1 MLKKQNVSALLI
13 ALLLL
18 SVVAGLLFVKKSTTH
33 VSADELTRRI
43 ESNLTEVVAR
53 TDEEATRILQ
63 RLQQGDTSL
72 RSQDYFLVLRNNEI
86 VGWSDNRFLP
96 SARLLMDDAQIK
108 FIKTGAGEFL
118 ARRWIVDAE
127 RVLVALIPLRIHFKI
142 TNSYLA
148 PSCNTEIFNT
158 TEVMVLEPS
167 APQGYGVAMQHEV
180 VFKFLPI
187 VDSEQRSEYWQIL
200 AGIMFFIGFI
210 ILVIALYRPLRVL
223 ASTYPGVG
231 FVVFIAVTLAIRA
244 LMIITEFPA
253 RFVTGPLFDPKNFAS
268 SELSPSLGDL
278 VLNSL
283 AVLVLC
289 LYLYQ
294 NYYRF
299 AVVKFCLTNRKV
311 NWVFSMFCVVCVL
324 FAILFPFVV
333 MQTIYNNSA
342 ISFSISKSLHF
353 DTLRI
358 LALITLVCTWVSSFL
373 FAHVFVRLLVHDKK
387 TWRIIVSYS
396 VGAVIFILINKQSGQ
411 LYFSSFALGTAF
423 LVCVVSLELYN
434 SLLKFRYATFA
445 YFFCAVLVMAVNG
458 TIAIQHFEQQ
468 RSVKDQLRFANNFLV
483 ERDYFGEYLLS
494 EARNRIANDVF
505 IQSRLASPF
514 LGKDIIRQKINQV
527 LLSGYFNRYNVSVF
541 LYDTSG
547 KPLDDENAIT
557 FAELMNSYNK
567 DSFLTGYDGVY
578 YVNPEDELSRKY
590 VVLVS
595 EFRNDVPVGNVAIEL
610 SLKRIIPES
619 VYPELLVDDRFQ
631 TINHQQELSYAIVVD
646 HQVLYSAGDFN
657 YDAFVRQGLGDS
669 RMYSEGIFREDHLHV
684 AVEDVNARVA
694 IVSSPAA
701 PVIFKLA
708 DFSSLVL
715 LGMVVILI
723 FLLSQAILN
732 YLRSE
737 NLFFSARIQLFL
749 NLAFFVPLLAVSII
763 TIGLITESSKEQLNA
778 DFLDRAIQFGQRVST
793 VLEEQTD
800 QGNFENEFTN
810 LTQFTHLDANVF
822 YPDGKLMTTSQPL
835 IFENDLLAPYIKP
848 LALRRVRNGDKAFV
862 LTEQVG
868 NLQFHVAYAALFS
881 PGTGSYTGILAIP
894 FFQSASSIEKMQIA
908 VLANI
913 LSIFTLIFIVLLAIS
928 FLVTKWLT
936 APLQM
941 ITKTIGR
948 VSLTRT
954 NTPLQ
959 WKSDDEI
966 GMMVTEYNHMLI
978 KLKDSMY
985 ELEQNQRERAWRE
998 IAQQVAH
1005 EIKNP
1010 LTPMKLTLQQLER
1023 TLHKEDQQSDKLSK
1037 AVSSLLAQVNSLDDI
1052 ASSFSS
1058 FAKMPEPVITHVEL
1072 VGLLTK
1078 IINLH
1083 AQEGTIKL
1091 TTTLTVAPILAD
1103 EQLLGRIF
1111 SNIILNGL
1119 QAVRHDVSPEIQV
1132 TVEKQE
1138 QFFSI
1143 SIADNG
1149 RGIEPMLMDKV
1160 FLPHFTTKKSG
1171 SGLGLA
1177 IAKQGIEQLGGR
1189 ISFETSPMGTIFRIE
1204 LRAE

>member
-1 MLKKQNVSALLI
+1 MLKRHNVSALLI

-18 SVVAGLLFVKKSTTH
+18 SVVAGLLFAKKATTH
-33 VSADELTRRI
+33 ASVDDLTKRI
-43 ESNLTEVVAR
+43 ESNLIEVLANTEG
-53 TDEEATRILQ
+53 EATRILQ
-63 RLQQGDTSL
+63 NLQQGDTSL
-72 RSQDYFLVLRNNEI
+72 RSEDYFLVLRNDEI

-96 SARLLMDDAQIK
+96 SPRLLTDNVQLK

-118 ARRWIVDAE
+118 VRRWDVDAE

-142 TNSYLA
+142 TNSYLS
-148 PSCNTEIFNT
+148 PSWNVEVFNT
-158 TEVMVLEPS
+158 TDVLVLEPS
-167 APQGYGVAMQHEV
+167 APQGYAVSIQGDV

-187 VDSEQRSEYWQIL
+187 SDSEQSTERWQVL
-200 AGIMFFIGFI
+200 SGIAFFIAFLLLSI
-210 ILVIALYRPLRVL
+210 TLYKPLRVL
-223 ASTYPGVG
+223 SSTYPGVG
-231 FVVFIAVTLAIRA
+231 FIVLMAMTIAIRV
-244 LMIITEFPA
+244 LMIVTEFPA

-268 SELSPSLGDL
+268 SELNPSMGDL

-283 AVLVLC
+283 VVLILC
-289 LYLYQ
+289 LYLHQ
-294 NYYRF
+294 HYYRF
-299 AVVKFCLTNRKV
+299 TVVKFFLSNRML
-311 NWVFSMFCVVCVL
+311 NWVFSAFCVVCVL

-333 MQTIYNNSA
+333 MQTIYNNSE
-342 ISFSISKSLHF
+342 ISFSISKSLHV

-358 LALITLVCTWVSSFL
+358 LAVITLVCTWISSFL
-373 FAHVFVRLLVHDKK
+373 FAHVFIRLLVHDKK
-387 TWRIIVSYS
+387 TWRIIVSYG
-396 VGAVIFILINKQSGQ
+396 VGAVVFILLNKQSGQ

-458 TIAIQHFEQQ
+458 TIAIQHFDQQ
-468 RSVKDQLRFANNFLV
+468 RSVKNQLRFANNFLV

-527 LLSGYFNRYNVSVF
+527 LLSGYFNRYNVTVF
-541 LYDTSG
+541 LYDGSG

-557 FAELMNSYNK
+557 FPDLMRSYDK

-595 EFRNDVPVGNVAIEL
+595 EFRNGVPVGNVAIEL

-631 TINHQQELSYAIVVD
+631 TIDHQQELSYAIVVD

-669 RMYSEGIFREDHLHV
+669 RMYSEGIYREDHLHV

-694 IVSSPAA
+694 IVSSPAT

-708 DFSSLVL
+708 DFSSQVL

-723 FLLSQAILN
+723 FLLGQVILH
-732 YLRSE
+732 YSRSE
-737 NLFFSARIQLFL
+737 NLFFSARIQLYL
-749 NLAFFVPLLAVSII
+749 NLSFFVPLLAVSII
-763 TIGLITESSKEQLNA
+763 TIGLITESSKQQLNA
-778 DFLDRAIQFGQRVST
+778 DFLDRAIQFGQRVSLI
-793 VLEEQTD
+793 LEEEGD
-800 QGNFENEFTN
+800 QSSFENEFTN
-810 LTQFTHLDANVF
+810 LTQFAHLDANVF
-822 YPDGKLMTTSQPL
+822 YPDGKLMSTSQPL
-835 IFENDLLAPYIKP
+835 IFENELLAPYIKP
-848 LALRRVRNGDKAFV
+848 LALRRVRTGDKAFI

-868 NLQFHVAYAALFS
+868 NLQFNVAYATLFS
-881 PGTGSYTGILAIP
+881 PETGSYTGILAIP
-894 FFQSASSIEKMQIA
+894 FFQSASSIEDMQIT

-913 LSIFTLIFIVLLAIS
+913 LSIFTLIFILLLAIS

-948 VSLTRT
+948 VSLTRA

-966 GMMVTEYNHMLI
+966 GMMVREYNHMLI
-978 KLKDSMY
+978 KLKDSTY

-1023 TLHKEDQQSDKLSK
+1023 TIHKEDHHSDKLNK
-1037 AVSSLLAQVNSLDDI
+1037 AVASLLAQVNSLDDI

-1058 FAKMPEPVITHVEL
+1058 FAKMPEPVITQVEL
-1072 VGLLTK
+1072 VSLLTK

-1083 AQEGTIKL
+1083 AQEGTIRL
-1091 TTTLTVAPILAD
+1091 TTTFTEATILAD

-1119 QAVRHDVSPEIQV
+1119 QAVRQDVSPEIQISL
-1132 TVEKQE
+1132 EKQE
-1138 QFFSI
+1138 DFYCI

-1149 RGIEPMLMDKV
+1149 RGIEPMLADKV

-1177 IAKQGIEQLGGR
+1177 IAKQGIEQLGGK
-1189 ISFETSPMGTIFRIE
+1189 IYFETSTNGTIFRIE
-1204 LRAE
+1204 LRGE